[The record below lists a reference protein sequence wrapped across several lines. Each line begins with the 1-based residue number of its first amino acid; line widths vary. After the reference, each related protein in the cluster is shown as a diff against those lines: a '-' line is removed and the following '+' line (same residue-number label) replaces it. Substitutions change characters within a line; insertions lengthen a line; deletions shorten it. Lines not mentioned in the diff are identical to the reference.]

1 MKDTSNYSLMTTK
14 EASEHFKVSPYT
26 IRVWAKSGKI
36 KEINLGYRTKR
47 YDISDLIL

>member
-1 MKDTSNYSLMTTK
+1 MKNQTKTFTTR
-14 EASEHFKVSPYT
+14 EIAEHFNVHPAT
-26 IRVWAKSGKI
+26 IRLWVKSGKI

>member
-1 MKDTSNYSLMTTK
+1 MKRANKFLTTK
-14 EASEHFKVSPYT
+14 QIAHELGVHVKT
-26 IRVWAKSGKI
+26 IRLWAKTGKI

>member
-1 MKDTSNYSLMTTK
+1 MKSQIKTFTTK
-14 EASEHFKVSPYT
+14 EVANYFNVHPAT
-26 IRVWAKSGKI
+26 IRLWAKTGKI